1 MYQRTRSSWTKHFDF
16 LLLDLACLC
25 ISYLAA
31 FAIRFKGGLSAFSDS
46 YRNFLIVIL
55 IIEFASSLMCS
66 NLAGVLKRGPFAE
79 LLHVASLSLISLMVT
94 TLYMFSA
101 HNSGAFSRL
110 LVYYTFLLFLVLDFL
125 LRLGYKRLVIVRLK
139 KRAASGASPRS
150 AFLVA
155 EKSSADALIDDLKKD
170 FYENFSLNGIVI
182 TDDAQPRPEYRGIPA
197 YASLDDAAKAICRDW
212 IDEVF
217 VKVAATTPE
226 MAKFTENCKEMG
238 LVLHLVMN
246 VKDAENSKQ
255 FVEDLGSNIV
265 LTTAYNYMTP
275 QQAFFKRSMDILGG
289 LVGSVFTVLIGLV
302 IGPIIYA
309 KSPGPIFFK
318 QTRIGKNGKKFNVIK
333 FRSMY
338 PDAEERKKEYLAQNR
353 VSDGMM
359 FKLDFDPRIIGNE
372 ILPDGTKKTGMQR
385 GVVGA
390 ANLNQRLQE
399 ALNSSEE
406 CLRRSGTAFRL
417 YDKVMQ
423 IKNNYEKE
431 VFNGDIGRIVA
442 VNMNDRELTVRFD
455 DRDIIYDVTE
465 LDELVHVYATTI
477 HKAQGSEYPIVVM
490 PVLMTHYVMLQRN
503 LIYTGITR
511 AKKLI
516 VIVGTKKA
524 LGYAV
529 RNVTVTAR
537 NTKLCKRLV

>member
-197 YASLDDAAKAICRDW
+197 YASLEEAAKVICREW

-226 MAKFTENCKEMG
+226 IAKFTENCKEMG

-338 PDAEERKKEYLAQNR
+338 PDAEARKKEYLAQNR

-372 ILPDGTKKTGMQR
+372 VLPDGTHKTG
-385 GVVGA
+385 
-390 ANLNQRLQE
+390 
-399 ALNSSEE
+399 
-406 CLRRSGTAFRL
+406 
-417 YDKVMQ
+417 
-423 IKNNYEKE
+423 
-431 VFNGDIGRIVA
+431 IGEFIRK
-442 VNMNDRELTVRFD
+442 TS
-455 DRDIIYDVTE
+455 
-465 LDELVHVYATTI
+465 LDEFPQFFNVLKGDMSLVGTRPPTEDEWDKYEFHHRARLAVR
-477 HKAQGSEYPIVVM
+477 P
-490 PVLMTHYVMLQRN
+490 
-503 LIYTGITR
+503 GITGMWQVSGR
-511 AKKLI
+511 SEITDFEEVVRLDTEYITRFRTALDIKILFKTLL
-516 VIVGTKKA
+516 VIFQRKGA
-524 LGYAV
+524 M
-529 RNVTVTAR
+529 
-537 NTKLCKRLV
+537 

>member
-1 MYQRTRSSWTKHFDF
+1 MYQRTRSSWMKHFDF

-66 NLAGVLKRGPFAE
+66 NLAGVLKRGLFAE
-79 LLHVASLSLISLMVT
+79 FIHVASLSLLSLMLT

-101 HNSGAFSRL
+101 HNSGVFSRL
-110 LVYYTFLLFLVLDFL
+110 LVYYTFLLFLLLDYP
-125 LRLGYKRLVIVRLK
+125 LRLGYKKLVILRLK
-139 KRAASGASPRS
+139 KRAASGIASRS

-155 EKSSADALIDDLKKD
+155 EKKLADELIDDLKKD

-182 TDDAQPRPEYRGIPA
+182 TDDDENRKEYRGIPA
-197 YASLDDAAKAICRDW
+197 YASLDEAAETICREW

-217 VKVAATTPE
+217 VKVTSITPA
-226 MAKFTENCKEMG
+226 MTKFIDNCKEMG
-238 LVLHLVMN
+238 LVLHLIISVR
-246 VKDAENSKQ
+246 DAENSKQ
-255 FVEDLGSNIV
+255 FVEVLGNNTV

-289 LVGSVFTVLIGLV
+289 LAGSVFTVLIGLV

-372 ILPDGTKKTGMQR
+372 VLPDGTHKTG
-385 GVVGA
+385 
-390 ANLNQRLQE
+390 
-399 ALNSSEE
+399 
-406 CLRRSGTAFRL
+406 
-417 YDKVMQ
+417 
-423 IKNNYEKE
+423 
-431 VFNGDIGRIVA
+431 IGEFIRK
-442 VNMNDRELTVRFD
+442 TS
-455 DRDIIYDVTE
+455 
-465 LDELVHVYATTI
+465 LDEFPQFFNVLKGDMSLVGTRPPTEDEWEKYEFHHRARLAVR
-477 HKAQGSEYPIVVM
+477 P
-490 PVLMTHYVMLQRN
+490 
-503 LIYTGITR
+503 GITGMWQVSGR
-511 AKKLI
+511 SEITDFEEVVRLDTEYITRYRTALDIKILFKTLV
-516 VIVGTKKA
+516 VIFQRKGA
-524 LGYAV
+524 M
-529 RNVTVTAR
+529 
-537 NTKLCKRLV
+537 

>member
-79 LLHVASLSLISLMVT
+79 LIHVASLSLLSMMVT

-110 LVYYTFLLFLVLDFL
+110 LVYYTFILFLLLDFP
-125 LRLGYKRLVIVRLK
+125 LRLGFKRLVIASLK
-139 KRAASGASPRS
+139 RRAESGAASRS
-150 AFLVA
+150 AFLVV
-155 EKSSADALIDDLKKD
+155 EKKFADELVDDLKKD

-182 TDDAQPRPEYRGIPA
+182 TDDDEPRQEYRGIPA
-197 YASLDDAAKAICRDW
+197 YASLEEAARVICREW

-217 VKVAATTPE
+217 VKVLAVTPA
-226 MAKFTENCKEMG
+226 MAKFTESCKEMG

-246 VKDAENSKQ
+246 IKDAENSKQ
-255 FVEDLGSNIV
+255 FVEDLGSSTV
-265 LTTAYNYMTP
+265 LTTAYNYMMP
-275 QQAFFKRSMDILGG
+275 QQTFFKRGMDILGG

-372 ILPDGTKKTGMQR
+372 VLPDGTHKTG
-385 GVVGA
+385 
-390 ANLNQRLQE
+390 
-399 ALNSSEE
+399 
-406 CLRRSGTAFRL
+406 
-417 YDKVMQ
+417 
-423 IKNNYEKE
+423 
-431 VFNGDIGRIVA
+431 IGEFIRK
-442 VNMNDRELTVRFD
+442 TS
-455 DRDIIYDVTE
+455 
-465 LDELVHVYATTI
+465 LDEFPQFFNVLKGDMSLVGTRPPTEDEWEKYEFHHRARLAVR
-477 HKAQGSEYPIVVM
+477 P
-490 PVLMTHYVMLQRN
+490 
-503 LIYTGITR
+503 GITGMWQVSGR
-511 AKKLI
+511 SEITDFEEVVRLDTEYITRYRTALDIKILFKTLL
-516 VIVGTKKA
+516 VIFQRKGA
-524 LGYAV
+524 M
-529 RNVTVTAR
+529 
-537 NTKLCKRLV
+537 